1 MMKQVAFA
9 AITAF
14 AAARSPKLIVS
25 YNDTQ
30 NYFLGLEHDNPASMK
45 LPRDYRAHNSECT
58 GWRLQDEAAQYDSF
72 TLKVISR
79 EDSPNGCSSLL
90 FTAASDADVYE
101 RESVVFVND
110 CGEEEETLIVNVQV
124 YDNYDATTDDV

>member
-14 AAARSPKLIVS
+14 STAAKSPKLIVS

-30 NYFLGLEHDNPASMK
+30 NYFLGLEHDNPASLK
-45 LPRDYRAHNSECT
+45 LPRDYRAKETECN
-58 GWRLQDEAAQYDSF
+58 GWKLQNEDLEYDSF
-72 TLKVISR
+72 TLEVITR

-110 CGEEEETLIVNVQV
+110 CGAEEELLVVNVQV
-124 YDNYDATTDDV
+124 FDNYDAADDQ